1 MSIFAFSI
9 HLYLISMDPWII
21 EHAHTFRVH
30 NSHFAKM
37 LYDCLNFWL
46 MIMSWTSHT
55 HSYYSIKTKE
65 MLCVSIVRME
75 QKANSIW
82 KRKKIYFRMEK
93 SQIVFHTNDLKW
105 NQHTYVSDSLTNAII
120 WRLENEQSVGS
131 FRYFFVQCF
140 LVVYVWFQSHLSSSS
155 SH

>member
-21 EHAHTFRVH
+21 EHAHTHTVH

-75 QKANSIW
+75 QKANSIL
-82 KRKKIYFRMEK
+82 KRKKSISEWKKAKLYFIQTIWSEI
-93 SQIVFHTNDLKW
+93 SIHTCLTVWQMLLFDDWKM
-105 NQHTYVSDSLTNAII
+105 SSLWGLFVIFLYNA
-120 WRLENEQSVGS
+120 
-131 FRYFFVQCF
+131 F
-140 LVVYVWFQSHLSSSS
+140 
-155 SH
+155 